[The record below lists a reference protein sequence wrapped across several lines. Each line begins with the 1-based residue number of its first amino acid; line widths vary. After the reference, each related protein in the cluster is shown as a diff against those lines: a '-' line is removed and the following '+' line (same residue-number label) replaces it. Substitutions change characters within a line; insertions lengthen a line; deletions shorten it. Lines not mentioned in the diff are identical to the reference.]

1 MILNIEFDMDK
12 QIEQDK
18 LLLKSLGGYSKVA
31 RMLETSPQ
39 RVFNWSRRGIPASV
53 KLEHKELFL
62 KEFSGRR
69 KRKAPRGNVG
79 QG

>member
-1 MILNIEFDMDK
+1 MDK

-18 LLLKSLGGYSKVA
+18 LLLKSLGGYSEVA

-62 KEFSGRR
+62 KGFQDVEKER
-69 KRKAPRGNVG
+69 KKNEEAR
-79 QG
+79 